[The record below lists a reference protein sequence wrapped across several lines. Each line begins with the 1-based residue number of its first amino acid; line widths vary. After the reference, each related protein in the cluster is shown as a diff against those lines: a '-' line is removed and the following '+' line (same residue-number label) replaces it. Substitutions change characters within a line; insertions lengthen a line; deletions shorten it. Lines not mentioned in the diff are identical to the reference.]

1 MDAVHVVWALL
12 AELGVVTGLVG
23 LLLRRF
29 EKRLDKRDKAKEEKE
44 AARQKYEVLN
54 IKMSFASLSLAE
66 ATAEAVQRIPDAHC
80 NGEMHAALDSAKDMK
95 EEYRAFER
103 EQTARS
109 LH

>member
-1 MDAVHVVWALL
+1 MEEKIIWCLL
-12 AELGVVTGLVG
+12 GELGILSGFVAFLFH
-23 LLLRRF
+23 RF
-29 EKRLDKRDKAKEEKE
+29 EKKLDKRDKAKDEKE

-54 IKMSFASLSLAE
+54 IEMSFASLSLAE

-95 EEYRAFER
+95 EKYRAFER
-103 EQTARS
+103 ERTARS